1 MVVFAFG
8 LLHSLGVLG
17 FLICCDFV
25 VISLLWFP
33 FLRVGAIYGLGCLG
47 CMVIADLVGAFWF
60 LVCRYC
66 CLLFVLWLG
75 LAGFKFLVFEA
86 RCFGLT

>member
-8 LLHSLGVLG
+8 LLHSLVVLG

-33 FLRVGAIYGLGCLG
+33 FLRVGAIYALGCLG
-47 CMVIADLVGAFWF
+47 CVVIADLVGAFWF
-60 LVCRYC
+60 LVCGYC
-66 CLLFVLWLG
+66 CLLFVFVV
-75 LAGFKFLVFEA
+75 GFGWF
-86 RCFGLT
+86 